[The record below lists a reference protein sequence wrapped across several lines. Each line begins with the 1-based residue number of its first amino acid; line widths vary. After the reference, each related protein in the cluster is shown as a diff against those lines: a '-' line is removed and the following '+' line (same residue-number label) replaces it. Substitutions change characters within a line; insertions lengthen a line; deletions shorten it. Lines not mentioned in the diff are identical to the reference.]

1 MCAVDGILLLDKPC
15 GLSSNAALQ
24 RARRLLDARKAG
36 HTGTLDPLASGL
48 LPLCFGEATKF
59 AQGLLD
65 AEKGYRATVR
75 FGAATGTGDAEGEVI
90 AVAPVDFDENG
101 LRGALARFVGRIA
114 QVPPRHAA
122 LKLAGRAYY
131 DYARAG
137 IDIPRAPR
145 EICVHSMALVSWAPP
160 DAVIDIVC
168 SKGTYV
174 RVLAED
180 LGEALASRAHLAGL
194 RRTRSGAFT
203 IDAAVTLE
211 GLERMEPPD
220 RAARLLPVDA
230 AIAAMPVLPLEAAAA
245 AALLHGQHPSH
256 AAEPGRYRAYGA
268 DGFVGVVEATGTSL
282 RAVRLLATTRASAAP
297 APPASGPPPTP
308 GSPP

>member
-1 MCAVDGILLLDKPC
+1 MRRAVDGILLLDKPR

-65 AEKGYRATVR
+65 ADKGYRAIVR
-75 FGAATGTGDAEGEVI
+75 FGASTSTGDAEGDVV
-90 AVAPVDFDENG
+90 AVAPIAFDETA
-101 LRGALARFVGRIA
+101 LRQALGRFVGRVK

-137 IDIPRAPR
+137 VEIPRAPR
-145 EICVHSMALVSWAPP
+145 EVEVHALELVAWAPP
-160 DAVIDIVC
+160 DATIDVHC

-180 LGEALASRAHLAGL
+180 LGEALSGRAHLAEL
-194 RRTRSGAFT
+194 VRTRSGAF
-203 IDAAVTLE
+203 ALE
-211 GLERMEPPD
+211 RAIGLEALEALSPEQRLD
-220 RAARLLPVDA
+220 RLLPVDA
-230 AIAAMPVLPLEAAAA
+230 GLAAMPAVTLDAAATV
-245 AALLHGQHPSH
+245 ALTHGRRPQH
-256 AAEPGRYRAYGA
+256 AAEPGRYRAYGPT
-268 DGFVGVVEATGTSL
+268 GFVGVVEATGNEL
-282 RAVRLLATTRASAAP
+282 RALRLLASPAA
-297 APPASGPPPTP
+297 G
-308 GSPP
+308 